1 MTAIIV
7 TEKREEEGQRTGGRR
22 CSSTRAREAA
32 EEPHPRAGRDEPRGE
47 CGQDWGVRP
56 PQEGPRGPGP
66 SLAHPGSAGRADGA
80 SSQHLL
86 SLAGFTVRTQHATHT
101 HDTSTWLFALS
112 VRRPTNGRLLAVKI
126 LGTPRLYA
134 DFSNNLSV
142 EAEKEFDKIQH
153 PFMIKTATTNE
164 PKHTALT
171 KLGRGTSSTS

>member
-1 MTAIIV
+1 MLQKNERKRDRGPGEGAAV
-7 TEKREEEGQRTGGRR
+7 PHAREKPPRSCTREPGGMSRGGSAARTGECAPRRRGR
-22 CSSTRAREAA
+22 A
-32 EEPHPRAGRDEPRGE
+32 
-47 CGQDWGVRP
+47 
-56 PQEGPRGPGP
+56 GPGP

-112 VRRPTNGRLLAVKI
+112 VRRPINGRLLAVKI